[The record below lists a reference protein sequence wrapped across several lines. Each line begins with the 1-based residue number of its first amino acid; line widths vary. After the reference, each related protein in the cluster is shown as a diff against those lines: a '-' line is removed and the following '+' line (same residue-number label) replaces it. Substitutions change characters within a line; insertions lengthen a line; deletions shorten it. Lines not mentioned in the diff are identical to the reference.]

1 MMGRYAFHKMDFRG
15 IEGNNI
21 FQDEEDQ
28 KTFVDRIKLLVKE
41 TKNLKERE
49 PVGLPFLVF

>member
-1 MMGRYAFHKMDFRG
+1 MGRYAFHKMDFRG
-15 IEGNNI
+15 IEGNNL